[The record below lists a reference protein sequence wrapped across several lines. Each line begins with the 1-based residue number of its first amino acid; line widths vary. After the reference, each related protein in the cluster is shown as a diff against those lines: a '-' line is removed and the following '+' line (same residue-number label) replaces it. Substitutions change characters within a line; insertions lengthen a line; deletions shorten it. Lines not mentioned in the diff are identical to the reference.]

1 MNSPSDYQAAKLITT
16 MMNYKNI
23 NLRNAMKKKH
33 KTVVTYLSIYRTT
46 ATILK

>member
-23 NLRNAMKKKH
+23 NLRNAMKKNTK
-33 KTVVTYLSIYRTT
+33 LLLPIYQY
-46 ATILK
+46 IEQQQQS